1 VTIHLDTET
10 FSETPI
16 KHGTYRY
23 CEDAEIMVV
32 TYALN
37 DEPVL
42 AWDLTL
48 DPEMPDDLRFMLEEL
63 DDEIEVH
70 NEMFDRTVTRISKN
84 LKLNIPIGRWRCS
97 MVRAMAHSLPGGLEK
112 LCDIYQLGEDE
123 AKIKDGKQLIQLFCK
138 PRPKNSGLRRATR
151 LTHPE
156 EWKRFI
162 EYAISDVT
170 AMRALGKKIPVWN
183 YRGAELEYHFLDQK
197 INDRGF
203 MADRLLAEKA
213 IEAVAVAQAKLKK
226 ETQEKTSYDA
236 ETGAGVESM
245 GKRDQLLCYLVE
257 SYGVDLPD
265 LQKDTLER
273 RINDPELPDA
283 VKELLRMRLQTA
295 TTSTSKYNALLKGLS
310 SDGRMKGTI
319 QFNGAGRTGRAAGRT
334 FQPQNLPRPDM
345 EEEDIEFAIEVL
357 KLGAA
362 DLYYDNVMKVTS
374 NTIRGCIIAPEG
386 KLLAVADLANI
397 EGRGLA
403 WEAQEEWAIQSY
415 RDYDTILED
424 GSRKG
429 PDSYLLAYSRAFGI
443 PYDQVTK
450 EQRKIGKVLELFM
463 GYQGGVGAFITGA
476 ETYHIDLDAMA
487 DAAYESIPD
496 DVWGESKS
504 YLGWATKKGMPTF
517 GLSEKTFCT
526 CDSLKRMWRT
536 SRPKTEALWA
546 DIENTVRVA
555 IRKPAT
561 TFVCGRVKI
570 RFENAWLR
578 IQLPSGR
585 ALCYPSARVEEGDKG
600 QISYMGMNQY
610 SRKWCRLKTYGG
622 KLVENITQAIAR
634 DLLYHGM
641 KLAEDSGYEVVL
653 SVHDELITE
662 IPEGGE
668 LSWQGLAACMSK
680 NPPWAEGLPLA
691 AAGFEGRRYR
701 KD

>member
-1 VTIHLDTET
+1 MI
-10 FSETPI
+10 
-16 KHGTYRY
+16 
-23 CEDAEIMVV
+23 V
-32 TYALN
+32 TYALD
-37 DEPVL
+37 DEPVK
-42 AWDLTL
+42 AWDATL
-48 DPEMPDDLRFMLEEL
+48 NPEMPDDLRFMLEEL
-63 DDEIEVH
+63 DDEIVVH
-70 NEMFDRTVTRISKN
+70 NEMFDRTVMRISKN
-84 LKLNIPIGRWRCS
+84 LKLNIPISRWRCS

-170 AMRALGKKIPVWN
+170 SMRVIYNKVPVWN

-203 MADRLLAEKA
+203 MVDRVLAEKA

-226 ETQEKTSYDA
+226 ETQEVTGYNA
-236 ETGAGVESM
+236 ATGAGVESM

-319 QFNGAGRTGRAAGRT
+319 QFDGAGRTGRAAGRT
-334 FQPQNLPRPDM
+334 FQPQNLPRKSKDLSAK
-345 EEEDIEFAIEVL
+345 DIEFAIEVL
-357 KLGAA
+357 KLSAGE
-362 DLYYDNVMKVTS
+362 LFYDDVMKITS

-386 KLLAVADLANI
+386 KLLAVADLANV
-397 EGRGLA
+397 EGRCLA
-403 WEAQEEWAIQSY
+403 WEAQEEWATQAY
-415 RDYDTILED
+415 RDYDIIIGTDEKGKPI
-424 GSRKG
+424 RKG
-429 PDSYLLAYSRAFGI
+429 PDSYKLAYASPFGI
-443 PYDQVTK
+443 PYDQVTDAM
-450 EQRKIGKVLELFM
+450 RSIGKVLELFM

-476 ETYHIDLDAMA
+476 ETYHVDLDAMA
-487 DAAYESIPD
+487 DAAYDSIPD
-496 DVWGESKS
+496 DVWGEAKS

-517 GLSEKTFCT
+517 GLSEKTFCV

-546 DIENTVRVA
+546 GIENTVRVA
-555 IRKPAT
+555 IRKPGT
-561 TFVCGRVKI
+561 TFICGRFKI
-570 RFENAWLR
+570 RFEDAWLR

-585 ALCYPSARVEEGDKG
+585 ALCYPSARVEEGEKG

-610 SRKWCRLKTYGG
+610 SRKWCRLKSYGG
-622 KLVENITQAIAR
+622 KFVENITQAIAR
-634 DLLYHGM
+634 DLLYYGM
-641 KLAEDSGYEVVL
+641 KLSEDSGYEVVL

-662 IPEGGE
+662 IPESGA
-668 LSWQGLAACMSK
+668 LSWQGLAACMST
-680 NPPWAEGLPLA
+680 NPPWAEGLPMA
-691 AAGFEGRRYR
+691 AAGFQGKRYR